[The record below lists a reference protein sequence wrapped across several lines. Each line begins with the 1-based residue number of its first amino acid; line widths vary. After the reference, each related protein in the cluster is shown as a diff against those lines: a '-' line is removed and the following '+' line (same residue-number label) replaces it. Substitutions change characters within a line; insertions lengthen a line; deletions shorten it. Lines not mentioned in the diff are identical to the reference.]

1 MTAAGSTAGRF
12 VQLGPF
18 VIDLTNGEVK
28 KNGQLIHI
36 TEQPTRVLLALLER
50 PGETIS
56 REELRAKLWSNDTNV
71 EFDHGIHA
79 AINKLRQALG
89 DSPEQPKFI
98 ETVPRRGY
106 RLIASVT
113 AVMAPVAAEHT
124 PSAEGPAPALPWRS
138 KNALFAGGALSLTLV
153 VVIAALLHFKSK
165 PGFQTSSV
173 PHSVLTSSIPR
184 RIAVVGFRNLSD
196 REESDWLST
205 AFSEMLATELG
216 TGADLQPVPGAD
228 VAQMKRELAIGDADS
243 FTQETLHKIQQ
254 NLGTELVLVGSFMPI
269 GRGNPSDRVR
279 FDIHLVNTNTGQ
291 TVASLSETGTIAD
304 LFDLISDAGLRLRL
318 QLGITPL
325 SSSEQAEIRQSM
337 PTSGVAQGLYFSGL
351 EKIRNFNYKGAREVL
366 TKAVA
371 SDPKNSLAHEALS
384 IAFSASGYE
393 SLAAKEAQL
402 AFELANGL
410 TYEQGLQVE
419 GRYCETNHG
428 WARAVET
435 YKRLCDLSPQ
445 NLDFSLRLAHVQGL
459 NGKPSDAL
467 ATLHHLRVLSHSAKD
482 SARINLAEASAQ
494 QQLGDSIQELAAA
507 QAAATQG
514 EQARAPM
521 VIAQALRMEGVALG
535 YLGDSTQALSKE
547 YEAESIFKNLN
558 DPGGLADALIEEGD
572 ILSDRGDMSAAAA
585 AWQRALAL
593 AHSLGSKQKEA
604 VISNNLGNLLLMQGD
619 PARARLM
626 YQRSYDILVEVG
638 DKMGQANSLLII
650 GDALQ
655 DEGRLSE
662 ATTYYERSSRLA
674 IEIASKAI
682 RAAALQGLAGAL
694 LDKGDLVQAK
704 ESAEESITVAQAS
717 GDKATETAA
726 LIYLGQVVAAQGAPT
741 DGQSIEQKALNDADA
756 LAAKSLQAWA
766 HVALGH
772 ILLMEGKTVAARA
785 NSEQAL
791 TLEQS
796 IGAGT
801 EERETRYILAELAIE
816 EHRLSDAREMLQR
829 LQDNLKHRQNTD
841 AELECLI
848 LQTKLELLDRQDAVA
863 LKTALRA
870 RAVSTHSERL
880 ELQLSATEVL
890 ALAAG
895 ASRQWAQADR
905 VINSALG
912 RASQS
917 GCVACE
923 FKVQYSQCDLSAKR
937 DASRGTL
944 CFAELNTRAAAR
956 GFGLI
961 ARNSAAATAILAKG
975 SSHLP

>member
-1 MTAAGSTAGRF
+1 MMAAGSTAGRF

-18 VIDLTNGEVK
+18 VIDLTSGEVK
-28 KNGQLIHI
+28 KDGQLIHL

-50 PGETIS
+50 PGEIIR
-56 REELRAKLWSNDTNV
+56 REELRTKLWPDDTNV
-71 EFDHGIHA
+71 EFDHGIHS

-106 RLIASVT
+106 RLIASAT
-113 AVMAPVAAEHT
+113 AAMAPVGAENAPSTARLTT
-124 PSAEGPAPALPWRS
+124 PPTWRR
-138 KNALFAGGALSLTLV
+138 KNVLFAGGTLSLTLV

-173 PHSVLTSSIPR
+173 PHPVLTSSISR

-196 REESDWLST
+196 RAESEWLST

-216 TGADLQPVPGAD
+216 TSADLQPVSGAD

-243 FTQETLHKIQQ
+243 FTQETLHKIRQ
-254 NLGTELVLVGSFMPI
+254 NLGTGLVLVGSFMPI
-269 GRGNPSDRVR
+269 GRGNPRDRVR
-279 FDIHLVNTNTGQ
+279 FDIHLLNTNTGQ
-291 TVASLSETGTIAD
+291 TVASLSETGTVAD

-325 SSSEQAEIRQSM
+325 SSSEQAEIRHSM

-351 EKIRNFNYKGAREVL
+351 EKIRNFNYLGAREVL
-366 TKAVA
+366 NKAVA

-393 SLAAKEAQL
+393 SLAAKEAHL
-402 AFELANGL
+402 AFELADGL

-419 GRYCETNHG
+419 GRYYETNHG

-435 YKRLCDLSPQ
+435 YRRLCDLSPQ

-482 SARINLAEASAQ
+482 GARINLAEASVQ
-494 QQLGDSIQELAAA
+494 QQLGDFSQELAAA

-547 YEAESIFKNLN
+547 HEAESIFKNLN

-572 ILSDRGDMSAAAA
+572 ILSDRGDLSAAAA

-593 AHSLGSKQKEA
+593 ARSFGSKQKEA

-626 YQRSYDILVEVG
+626 YQRSYDILVEVE

-682 RAAALQGLAGAL
+682 RAAALQGLAGVL

-704 ESAEESITVAQAS
+704 ESAEESVTVAQAS

-726 LIYLGQVVAAQGAPT
+726 RIYLGQVVAAQGALT
-741 DGQSIEQKALNDADA
+741 DGQSIEQKALINADA
-756 LAAKSLQAWA
+756 LAAKSLQAFA
-766 HVALGH
+766 HHALGQ
-772 ILLMEGKTVAARA
+772 ILLMEGETVAARA

-829 LQDNLKHRQNTD
+829 LQDNLKHRRNTD

-848 LQTKLELLDRQDAVA
+848 LQSELELLEGQDAVA
-863 LKTALRA
+863 LKRALRA
-870 RAVSTHSERL
+870 RTVSAHSERL

-890 ALAAG
+890 AQAAE
-895 ASRQWAQADR
+895 ASRRWAEADR
-905 VINSALG
+905 LIGSALL

-917 GCVACE
+917 GCVACQL
-923 FKVQYSQCDLSAKR
+923 KIQVSQCELKAQTDRLEGFVCFQNLQRSAE
-937 DASRGTL
+937 SRG
-944 CFAELNTRAAAR
+944 FRRIAE
-956 GFGLI
+956 
-961 ARNSAAATAILAKG
+961 SAASKLAAW
-975 SSHLP
+975 PRVTRF